1 MVQAIYEPDDL
12 AGNSNWDGVKPQ
24 QLWAGEY
31 PKHTSSGIAN
41 GANTVEFKKYEVV
54 AYDKATD
61 RYIKYDPAAAAGT
74 AAATP
79 VGFTCQPTVGGG
91 SIQVY
96 DSGAPNHEA
105 LVWPTSLDTF
115 AKRKAAFA
123 YAGSNIFV
131 ARLLG

>member
-1 MVQAIYEPDDL
+1 MPMINYEPNDL
-12 AGNSNWDGVKPQ
+12 AGTESWDGITPT

-31 PKHTSSGIAN
+31 PKHTTSGIA
-41 GANTVEFKKYEVV
+41 GGTGLTFAKYEVV
-54 AYDKATD
+54 SYDAETD
-61 RYIKYDPAAAAGT
+61 TFVKYDPAT
-74 AAATP
+74 TLP
-79 VGFTCQPTVGGG
+79 VGFTAQPTVSGQ

-105 LVWPTSLDTF
+105 LVWPATQDTF

>member
-1 MVQAIYEPDDL
+1 MAQEIFEPDDL
-12 AGNSNWDGVKPQ
+12 AGNWSWGGVVPQ

-31 PKHTSSGIAN
+31 PKHTSSGAA
-41 GANTVEFKKYEVV
+41 GGSALTFAKYEVV
-54 AYDKATD
+54 AFDKATGL
-61 RYIKYDPAAAAGT
+61 YIKYDPTAAAGT

-79 VGFTCQPTVGGG
+79 IGFTAQPTVSGGP
-91 SIQVY
+91 IQVY

-105 LVWPTSLDTF
+105 LVWPASLDTF
-115 AKRKAAFA
+115 AKRLAVFS

>member
-1 MVQAIYEPDDL
+1 MAQEIYEPDDL
-12 AGNSNWDGVKPQ
+12 AGNWSYDGITPQ

-31 PKHTSSGIAN
+31 PKHTSSGIAG
-41 GANTVEFKKYEVV
+41 GASSVEFAKYEVV
-54 AYDKATD
+54 AYDGSAD
-61 RYIKYDPAAAAGT
+61 RYIKYDPTATGT

-79 VGFTCQPTVGGG
+79 VGFTAQPTVGGG

-105 LVWPTSLDTF
+105 LVWPASIDTF

-131 ARLLG
+131 GRLLG

>member
-1 MVQAIYEPDDL
+1 MAQAIYEPDDL

-31 PKHTSSGIAN
+31 PKHTSSGKAG
-41 GANTVEFKKYEVV
+41 GASSVIYAKYEVV
-54 AYDKATD
+54 AYDAATD
-61 RYIKYDPAAAAGT
+61 TYIKYDPTAAEGE

-105 LVWPTSLDTF
+105 LVWPASIDTL

>member
-1 MVQAIYEPDDL
+1 MVQEIYEPNDL
-12 AGNSNWDGVKPQ
+12 AGNQSWDGITPQ

-31 PKHTSSGIAN
+31 PKHTSSGVAG
-41 GANTVEFKKYEVV
+41 GANTVVYKKYEVV
-54 AYDKATD
+54 AFDKATNQ
-61 RYIKYDPAAAAGT
+61 YIKYDPTAAAGE

-79 VGFTCQPTVGGG
+79 VGFTAQPTVGGG

-105 LVWPTSLDTF
+105 LVWPASVDTF
-115 AKRKAAFA
+115 AKRIAAFSFP
-123 YAGSNIFV
+123 GSNIFV